1 MLSEDPGRYL
11 YIYIPGKNS
20 KPRLEGQSKL
30 SQLQDNHLLITLIV
44 SEDFGDDGDDKEEE
58 EEKEEEA
65 EEEGENEHESA

>member
-1 MLSEDPGRYL
+1 MKIQV
-11 YIYIPGKNS
+11 YIYIYKEKKNS
-20 KPRLEGQSKL
+20 KPCLEGQSKL

-58 EEKEEEA
+58 EEKKEEEA